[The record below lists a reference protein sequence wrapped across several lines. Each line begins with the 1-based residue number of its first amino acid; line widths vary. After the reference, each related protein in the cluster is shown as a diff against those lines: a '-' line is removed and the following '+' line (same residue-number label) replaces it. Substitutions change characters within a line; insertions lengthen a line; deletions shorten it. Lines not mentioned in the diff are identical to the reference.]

1 MENRSWYHQFLSKKS
16 ILVFLILPHFG
27 ITKFYQHIN
36 VAWKY
41 ALKIVFS
48 SLTRFKKKIIP
59 ITSDHVKLFRS
70 RTPPFDD
77 GFRGDRGA
85 DRGAGSG
92 PPRRQSSPVHI
103 DLDQHC
109 VFCSKAEMESKSIM
123 ENHVRQRHL
132 EMAFICR
139 LCETGNIHYEPDLP
153 SIKDHLKEDHSKDD
167 LDNEDVKD
175 YTRYPRLVQNFYTA
189 TI

>member
-1 MENRSWYHQFLSKKS
+1 MSIFSTHESESCSFFGRIEETINCFRDLLTFRKHKPKKTFQ
-16 ILVFLILPHFG
+16 L
-27 ITKFYQHIN
+27 
-36 VAWKY
+36 
-41 ALKIVFS
+41 
-48 SLTRFKKKIIP
+48 
-59 ITSDHVKLFRS
+59 TSDHVNLFRS
-70 RTPPFDD
+70 RTPFDD

-85 DRGAGSG
+85 ASG
-92 PPRRQSSPVHI
+92 PPRRASSPVHI

-109 VFCSKAEMESKSIM
+109 VFCSKAEMETKTIM

-175 YTRYPRLVQNFYTA
+175 YTRYPRLVQNFYTLSMYLELA
-189 TI
+189 LEITIFG

>member
-1 MENRSWYHQFLSKKS
+1 MKIRTENLAID
-16 ILVFLILPHFG
+16 ILFFSLINE
-27 ITKFYQHIN
+27 I
-36 VAWKY
+36 
-41 ALKIVFS
+41 
-48 SLTRFKKKIIP
+48 FKKINP
-59 ITSDHVKLFRS
+59 LTSDHVKLFRS
-70 RTPPFDD
+70 RTPYDD
-77 GFRGDRGA
+77 GFRG

-92 PPRRQSSPVHI
+92 PPRRQSSPVNI

-123 ENHVRQRHL
+123 EAHVRQRHL

-175 YTRYPRLVQNFYTA
+175 YTRYPRLVHKLKFFVKVQIF
-189 TI
+189 

>member
-1 MENRSWYHQFLSKKS
+1 M
-16 ILVFLILPHFG
+16 
-27 ITKFYQHIN
+27 
-36 VAWKY
+36 
-41 ALKIVFS
+41 
-48 SLTRFKKKIIP
+48 
-59 ITSDHVKLFRS
+59 KLFRS
-70 RTPPFDD
+70 RTPFDD

-85 DRGAGSG
+85 ASG
-92 PPRRQSSPVHI
+92 PPRRASSPVHI

-109 VFCSKAEMESKSIM
+109 VFCSKAEMETKSIM

-175 YTRYPRLVQNFYTA
+175 YTRYPRLVQYFYTP
-189 TI
+189 TLVKRNILWEILQTKISKF